1 MKSYDD
7 ERYANDDERNAND
20 DKRAGENESSYLE
33 GTRVHDEENDERGG
47 EYLLLSQ
54 PNRYSPPS
62 QCSRPRLLKTTASG
76 RAISG
81 LGGIRREAWR
91 TASRLPTKLLKHPTT
106 IFLLA

>member
-1 MKSYDD
+1 MYMKSYDD

-54 PNRYSPPS
+54 SNREYV
-62 QCSRPRLLKTTASG
+62 
-76 RAISG
+76 AISDKKFPG
-81 LGGIRREAWR
+81 YKRIVGSGH
-91 TASRLPTKLLKHPTT
+91 KD
-106 IFLLA
+106 